1 MKEKNMRAIFQGD
14 IIFQYQQ
21 TMSEG
26 KNYYKPL

>member
-14 IIFQYQQ
+14 TIFQYQQ

-26 KNYYKPL
+26 GKKLL